1 MAGRPGYSDIQGL
14 PVFEK
19 VGVVWVGVV
28 VVEDKDVL
36 IPTWREDQ
44 ELSCLVGVWF
54 GSLGV
59 DIDDDS
65 ELVVGAMFLNGVDF
79 VKENLMVL
87 SATNILLLL
96 IEVAFYREW
105 GFW

>member
-1 MAGRPGYSDIQGL
+1 MFVAGCPGCSDIQGL

-19 VGVVWVGVV
+19 VGVDGVGIV

-36 IPTWREDQ
+36 IPTWREDR
-44 ELSCLVGVWF
+44 ELSFLVRVWF

-65 ELVVGAMFLNGVDF
+65 ENVVGAMFLNGMDV
-79 VKENLMVL
+79 VEEILMGFCGTKIL
-87 SATNILLLL
+87 SLL
-96 IEVAFYREW
+96 IEVAF
-105 GFW
+105 FH